1 MAIKPIKRYGGFTPT
16 GIDTSGVKR
25 MEALAGLGATASE
38 TFSAIGEKIAI
49 AKAPEKAKKAIDE
62 ATTVDP
68 VTGEVTR
75 EKIEMKSGFGWG
87 DVAYNQQIAVHDEAI
102 RQQYLD
108 GVDRNAQTTLN
119 RLFDENKDNPE
130 QFNALATEAA
140 KGIVSGVSPEYQ
152 GLVGDSLTNSIFNNT
167 EKLRSDKRAN
177 DITATIQ
184 TGKESLGAITNEITA
199 AAAAGEDPTDLV
211 SKARLRIE
219 SLSKLSPE
227 QARLQSS
234 RLKDL
239 ERSTYEAKV
248 SGDLN
253 RIAEGE
259 GGASA
264 AYAKIVELENNP
276 KKGYGNEE
284 WQAFIQN
291 RKVEVGRTDT
301 LLTASKGVATAEFKA
316 DVTEYQN
323 KAQLG
328 FEIAESE
335 RIEMTAKVAGTP
347 YESGVAMANQMA
359 EFSVQPQAK
368 RNALIAAAQNSG
380 NATLTQELLRLDDR
394 LRSEVANDAFG
405 LGIKQGY
412 VEYTPLNLMQLADD
426 PTTPIDERQETIS
439 ALNARKESASKL
451 SEIYGTNVSVLT
463 KQEAATLAAALP
475 GMNVAQ
481 KLSLS
486 EVFGS
491 TSGLWAQI
499 AQDNSAGAFA
509 QVSALGDET
518 VSKTVFMGQEAIA
531 TDKTLAVTGNDLNDA
546 NDILDD
552 VVGSVY
558 GNFDKASV
566 REAALNHYYGSNP
579 GRGVLDQNQ
588 WKASIQAVTG
598 GIEKVRGVPTQLTGV
613 GVNKVSGRDLD
624 LYFSSFTAD
633 NLEKMNIKQITSEV
647 TQTYTSSVRDVS
659 QVFQQNQTLDNLA
672 HGRIEAVA
680 GQGNYVIVQG
690 NGVVTKLDG
699 TDMIFNVT
707 KDKIEAMKG
716 TARGKAMQGTIT
728 ANLYGQQQSTQADE
742 ALGAFLGGPK

>member
-75 EKIEMKSGFGWG
+75 EKIEMKSGLGWG

-130 QFNALATEAA
+130 QFNALAREAA

-152 GLVGDSLTNSIFNNT
+152 GLVGDSLTNSIFKDT
-167 EKLRSDKRAN
+167 EKLRSIKRAN

-184 TGKESLGAITNEITA
+184 TGTESLGAITNEITA
-199 AAAAGEDPTDLV
+199 AAAAGEDPTDLI

-328 FEIAESE
+328 FEITESE

-380 NATLTQELLRLDDR
+380 NATLTQELLRLDER
-394 LRSEVANDAFG
+394 LQSEVANDAFG

-412 VEYTPLNLMQLADD
+412 VEYTPINLMQLADD
-426 PTTPIDERQETIS
+426 PATPIDERQETIL

-475 GMNVAQ
+475 GMNEEQ

-518 VSKTVFMGQEAIA
+518 VARTVFRGQEAIA

-566 REAALNHYYGSNP
+566 REAALNYYYGSNP

-633 NLEKMNIKQITSEV
+633 NLKKMNIKQITSEV

-699 TDMIFNVT
+699 STMIFNVT

-716 TARGKAMQGTIT
+716 TARGKAMQSTIT